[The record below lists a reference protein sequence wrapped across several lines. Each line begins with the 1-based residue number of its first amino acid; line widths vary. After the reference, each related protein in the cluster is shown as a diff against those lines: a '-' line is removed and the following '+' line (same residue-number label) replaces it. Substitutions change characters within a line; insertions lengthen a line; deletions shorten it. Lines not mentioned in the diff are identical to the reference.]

1 MRIGASAYAVQAAY
15 QTQRPAEGEPAQGVY
30 QVGMLKKALEGQSQA
45 AQELLKMLEPKGQV
59 VDIRA

>member
-1 MRIGASAYAVQAAY
+1 MRIGASAYAAQAAY
-15 QTQRPAEGEPAQGVY
+15 QTQRSPEGGQASGSY
-30 QVGMLKKALEGQSQA
+30 QVGMLKKALEGQTQA